1 MSDQNQNA
9 APSAANENPVSKPRK
24 RWLRPV
30 LLLAGPLAVVVGG
43 AYWYYTGG
51 RFVSTENAYVH
62 ADMVAIAPE
71 IDGPVSEILVDEN
84 QQVHK
89 GDVLFRIDPRPYQI
103 AVERAH
109 ANLNAIKQ
117 EVDALRHSY
126 DELAGSLELAKIN
139 LDYAQ
144 KKFDRQQALRKSN
157 VASQAALDEAQN
169 TLLAAKQRIVLNQRA
184 MKTTL
189 SKLGRDADT
198 PIENLP
204 QYQQAKFDLARAE
217 LDLKHTEIIA
227 PFNGVLS
234 NKPEEGAYV
243 KAGSAMASLVSSD
256 VQWIDANFKEV
267 ELTHLEPGQEADIKV
282 DAYPDHV
289 WHGVVHSVAPATGA
303 EFSVIPAQN
312 ATGNWVKVVQ
322 RVPVRIAINRDDDLP
337 PLRAGMSTEVEIDT
351 HHQREV
357 PAFAATMM
365 SWIGINQA
373 EAGTETGTGT
383 GHTMPGA
390 AQ

>member
-1 MSDQNQNA
+1 MTDETQNTGTDAGNEQI
-9 APSAANENPVSKPRK
+9 APKRKK

-30 LLLAGPLAVVVGG
+30 LLLVGPLAVVVGG
-43 AYWYYTGG
+43 AYWYYSGG
-51 RFVSTENAYVH
+51 RYVGTENAYVH

-71 IDGPVSEILVDEN
+71 VDGPIAEILVHEN
-84 QQVHK
+84 QRVQK

-109 ANLNAIKQ
+109 ANLAAVQQ
-117 EVDALRHSY
+117 EVDALKHSY
-126 DELAGSLELAKIN
+126 EELSGSLELAKIN
-139 LDYAQ
+139 LDYSQ
-144 KKFDRQQALRKSN
+144 KKFDRQEALRKQN

-169 TLLAAKQRIVLNQRA
+169 NLLAAKQRIVLNQRA

-189 SKLGRDADT
+189 SKLGGDVDA
-198 PIENLP
+198 PVENLP
-204 QYQQAKFDLARAE
+204 QYQQAKFDLERAE
-217 LDLKHTEIIA
+217 LDLSHTEIIA

-234 NKPEEGAYV
+234 NKPEQGAYV

-267 ELTHLEPGQEADIKV
+267 DLTWLKEGQEAEISV

-289 WHGVVHSVAPATGA
+289 WHGSVHSVAPATGA

-322 RVPVRIAINRDDDLP
+322 RVPVRIAVDLSEGGP
-337 PLRAGMSTEVEIDT
+337 ELRAGMSTEVEIDT
-351 HHQREV
+351 HRQRKV
-357 PAFAATMM
+357 PAFAATAL
-365 SWIGINQA
+365 SWIGVNQA
-373 EAGTETGTGT
+373 EAGTQPADDL
-383 GHTMPGA
+383 HTDV